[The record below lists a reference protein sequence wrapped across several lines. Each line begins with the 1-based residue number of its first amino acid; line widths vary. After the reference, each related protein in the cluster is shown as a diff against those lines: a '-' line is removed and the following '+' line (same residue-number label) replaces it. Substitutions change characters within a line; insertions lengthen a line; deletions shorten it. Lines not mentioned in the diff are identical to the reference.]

1 MRDKW
6 AARNGVESMT
16 DLRRGLS
23 LKLRMATGV
32 AAATMALASTATAQD
47 APTELKPLVVKSGQ
61 QAGKAS
67 TTATDQ
73 GSDKTGRAPIKG
85 YVAKTTETGSK
96 TDIPIKDLPQSV
108 SVIGAQ
114 EMRDRGVTNKV
125 DETLR
130 YTPGVLT
137 QPFGN
142 DGDTDWFYIRGFD
155 ATQNGVFLDG
165 LTLHSYAFGGFQ
177 IDPFA
182 LERVEVLKGPASV
195 IYGGSN
201 PGGIVDMVR
210 KEPTDQPSYYTEIGI
225 NSTGNAFTGFDLSD
239 KLSADGVY
247 SYRLTGKIAGGDTY
261 SDNTHDLRG
270 FIMPQLTVSP
280 DASTK
285 LNVYAYVSGLD
296 EIHSGNGF
304 FPYVGTVVDAPF
316 GKIDRKAFYGEPDH
330 DNLKY
335 GQQFYGYNFDH
346 EFENGWKFTSNTR
359 YGHLEKHEYGPYTY
373 GYVEA
378 DGSTGDNPVGP
389 DYLLNRIGFY
399 ERSSVDTL
407 STDNH
412 INGQFDTGPITHDL
426 MVGAD
431 YSLYRL
437 DEMQACCGSNPISAT
452 NPVYGTPQ
460 GTNFTY
466 INQVTTQ
473 QQLGTYVQDQMK
485 FGGGWLVTLNGRYD
499 FVNTSTDSRISSD
512 YSSNDKAAS
521 GRAGLAYDFGNGV
534 TPYISAGTFFQP
546 LVGTT
551 ATGSGLIPEKGQ
563 QYEAG
568 IKYQPTFIDG
578 LFTAAVFQI
587 DRKNVALTDPA
598 TFLQRQVGEIRSRGV
613 ELEGK
618 VNLDQN
624 WKLLGAYSYTNM
636 EITKDLDSSVI
647 GNSPYLIPNSTA
659 SLWLDYAV
667 KDGPLEGLSV
677 GGGVRY
683 QGKSWADEA
692 NTLRVPSATL
702 FDAAI
707 RYEKNGWGASFN
719 VNNVFDKEYVS
730 GCQGELTCAYGE
742 ARTFIV
748 KLSKKW

>member
-1 MRDKW
+1 
-6 AARNGVESMT
+6 MT
-16 DLRRGLS
+16 DWTKGIS
-23 LKLRMATGV
+23 LKARLAASV
-32 AAATMALASTATAQD
+32 AVATMALASSAAAQD
-47 APTELKPLVVKSGQ
+47 AQPTELKPVVVQGS
-61 QAGKAS
+61 QAGEAG
-67 TTATDQ
+67 ATDTT
-73 GSDKTGRAPIKG
+73 SETDGRAPVKG
-85 YVAKTTETGSK
+85 YVARKTTTGSK

-108 SVIGAQ
+108 SVIGQQ
-114 EMRDRGVTNKV
+114 EIQDRGVVNKV

-155 ATQNGVFLDG
+155 ATANGVFLDG

-201 PGGIVDMVR
+201 PGGIVNMVR

-225 NSTGNAFTGFDLSD
+225 NSTGNAFTGFDFSD

-247 SYRLTGKIAGGDTY
+247 SYRLTGKVAGGDTY
-261 SDNTHDLRG
+261 SDYTHDLRG
-270 FIMPQLTVSP
+270 FIMPQLTISP
-280 DASTK
+280 DAATK
-285 LNVYAYVSGLD
+285 LNVYAYISGLD

-304 FPYVGTVVDAPF
+304 FPYVGTVVNAPF
-316 GKIDRKAFYGEPDH
+316 GKFDRKAFYGEPDH

-335 GQQFYGYNFDH
+335 GEQAYGYNFDH
-346 EFENGWKFTSNTR
+346 EFDNGWKFTSNTR
-359 YGHLEKHEYGPYTY
+359 YGHLEKHEYGPYLY
-373 GYVEA
+373 GYLNG
-378 DGSTGDNPVGP
+378 DPNSSTYSDP
-389 DYLLNRIGFY
+389 DFLLYRIGFY
-399 ERSSVDTL
+399 ERSKVDTF
-407 STDNH
+407 STDNN
-412 INGQFDTGPITHDL
+412 ITGEFDTGPISHNL
-426 MVGAD
+426 MIGAD

-437 DEMQACCGSNPISAT
+437 DEIQASPSYPAAATPISAT
-452 NPVYGTPQ
+452 NPVYGLTQPANVPYLN
-460 GTNFTY
+460 TV
-466 INQVTTQ
+466 ITQ
-473 QQLGTYVQDQMK
+473 QQLGTYIQDQMK
-485 FGGGWLVTLNGRYD
+485 FGDGWLLTLNGRYD
-499 FVNTSTDSRISSD
+499 FVNTKADAIIGSSYD
-512 YSSNDKAAS
+512 YNDHAAS
-521 GRAGLAYDFGNGV
+521 GRAGLAYDFGNGI
-534 TPYISAGTFFQP
+534 TPYITAGTFFQP

-551 ATGSGLIPEKGQ
+551 ASGGGLIPEEGQ

-568 IKYQPTFIDG
+568 VKYQPTFIDG

-598 TFLQRQVGEIRSRGV
+598 TFLQHQLGEVRSRGV

-624 WKLLGAYSYTNM
+624 WKLLGSYSYTNLDIM
-636 EITKDLDSSVI
+636 KDQDSTLI

-667 KDGPLEGLSV
+667 KDGPLDGLSV

-683 QGKSWADEA
+683 QGKSWADQA
-692 NTLRVPSATL
+692 NTLRVPDATL

-707 RYEKNGWGASFN
+707 RYEKKGWGASFN
-719 VNNVFDKEYVS
+719 VNNLFDKEYVS
-730 GCQGELTCAYGE
+730 GCQGATTCAYGE